1 MSFNPWI
8 LTFYLIV
15 TSNSQSWLLD
25 VIHIIFHVIIIPF
38 YLIIITFYLIIVT
51 VYHAIVL
58 FSILCHFL
66 SNTFDSHLIMMTFFH
81 NDTRMFFFQ
90 QAWFCLVWLCQSAQP
105 TSLSVWWV
113 WVLQQTL
120 LHAAMWRMRTPA
132 TVTTQQQREKC
143 QECHKQVAAGGK
155 KKSRVFNSH
164 SHQQK
169 A

>member
-81 NDTRMFFFQ
+81 NDTRMFFF
-90 QAWFCLVWLCQSAQP
+90 S
-105 TSLSVWWV
+105 TSLVLSCLALSECTAHLPVSVMGLGPPADPPPCCHV
-113 WVLQQTL
+113 AHEDSSHGDHTAAEGEVSGMSQT
-120 LHAAMWRMRTPA
+120 
-132 TVTTQQQREKC
+132 
-143 QECHKQVAAGGK
+143 GGSWGEK
-155 KKSRVFNSH
+155 KKQGF
-164 SHQQK
+164 
-169 A
+169 